1 MNFMIFYDVY
11 DQIIVIN
18 DVYCI
23 CDMYIR
29 GYDAYMTYISHI
41 RSKYFVCMMYIC
53 GIYMTV

>member
-1 MNFMIFYDVY
+1 MKFMIFYDVY

-18 DVYCI
+18 DEYCI

-29 GYDAYMTYISHI
+29 GYDEYMTYISHI

-53 GIYMTV
+53 DAYI